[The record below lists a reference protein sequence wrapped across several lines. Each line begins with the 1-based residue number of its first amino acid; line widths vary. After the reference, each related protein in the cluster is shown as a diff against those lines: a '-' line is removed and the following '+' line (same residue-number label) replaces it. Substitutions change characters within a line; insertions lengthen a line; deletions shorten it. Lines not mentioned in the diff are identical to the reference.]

1 MRTNYTIK
9 NGIIGLISQFINLI
23 FGFVLRAY
31 FIKVLSSE
39 YLGLNGLFQDLLSIL
54 SVSELGIGSAITFAL
69 YQPIFEN
76 NQDKISALFNFY
88 KKAYRIVSVFIF
100 VAALCISPFIQVFI
114 KDFTLDINYIRLIFI
129 LFVLNTSL
137 AYILGTSR
145 IIVFAHQQNY
155 ILLLIDLVFKT
166 ILTFSQIYILLNTGN
181 YLLYLGLMLIYT
193 IVDNIVIRFVTLK
206 KFPFLL
212 DKSKQLDAEYKTKI
226 INNLK
231 YLSISSLISIG
242 VLGTDRIIISSLIGI
257 SVLGVY
263 SNYALIIQQVQN
275 LFINLLNGVVASF
288 GNLIA
293 EKNQEKIRS
302 MYYVYS
308 FAYFLIASF
317 TSIAFN
323 NLLTPFIKDIW
334 LNSEYTISSTLVL
347 VIVFNS
353 YLFLSRQPVWQ
364 LQNSAGIFKQY
375 IPFSIIEFIINLS
388 VSIYGG
394 LHWGLIGVFF
404 GSTSAYL
411 VSWTGQMYILN
422 KHVILDKVKKIYIT
436 QVLYILIT
444 ISELVLS
451 SLILS
456 QINFNNPWLQFVFNG
471 SFILLFCF
479 TLNSL
484 IFYKTN
490 EFQYLKTTILNR
502 FNLSRK

>member
-9 NGIIGLISQFINLI
+9 NGIVGLISQFINLI

-31 FIKVLSSE
+31 FIQVLSSE

-76 NQDKISALFNFY
+76 NQDKITALFNFY
-88 KKAYRIVSVFIF
+88 KKAYRIVSIFIF
-100 VAALCISPFIQVFI
+100 AAALCISPFIQVFI
-114 KDFTLDINYIRLIFI
+114 KDFTLDINYIRLIFM

-181 YLLYLGLMLIYT
+181 YLLYLALMLTYT
-193 IVDNIVIRFVTLK
+193 IVDNTVIRFVTIK
-206 KFPFLL
+206 KYPFLL
-212 DKSKQLDAEYKTKI
+212 DKSKQLNAEYKSKI
-226 INNLK
+226 MSNLK

-257 SVLGVY
+257 SILGIY
-263 SNYALIIQQVQN
+263 SNYALIVQQVQN

-293 EKNQEKIRS
+293 EKNQDKIKS

-317 TSIAFN
+317 TSVAFYI
-323 NLLTPFIKDIW
+323 LLTPFIKDIW
-334 LNSEYTISSTLVL
+334 LNAEYTINPTLVL

-375 IPFSIIEFIINLS
+375 IPFSIIEFFINLS
-388 VSIYGG
+388 VSIIGG
-394 LHWGLIGVFF
+394 LNFGLIGVFF

-411 VSWTGQMYILN
+411 ISWTGQMYILN
-422 KHVILDKVKKIYIT
+422 KHVIFDKVRKIYIK
-436 QVLYILIT
+436 QVSYLTIT
-444 ISELVLS
+444 ISEL
-451 SLILS
+451 ILS
-456 QINFNNPWLQFVFNG
+456 QFILSNIHWNNAWIQFIFNG
-471 SFILLFCF
+471 LFILIFCF
-479 TLNSL
+479 SINSVL
-484 IFYKTN
+484 FYKTN
-490 EFQYLKTTILNR
+490 EFQYIKSTILNR
-502 FNLSRK
+502 INFSRK